1 MIAGILK
8 ETASENRVSI
18 LPEQVDVLRKMNV
31 ETGVEESA
39 GERAFATDNAYIQKN
54 AIIAE
59 RKKILQTSDI
69 LLSIHPLSHEDILH
83 VKPGVV
89 LLGVYQPLF
98 NYVLMQQWAQKQI
111 TTFSIYIIPRTTRA
125 QSMDVLSSQ
134 ANIAGYKAVLLAAS
148 LYPKYFPMFMT
159 AAGSIAPAKVLIL
172 GAGVAGLQAVAT
184 ARRLGAVVEVFDT
197 RPAVKEEVMSLGAKF
212 IEVTGAADVSGAAGY
227 AVEQTD
233 EYRQKQQAKIAEAIA
248 KSDVVITT
256 AQIPGKKAPL
266 LVTDDMIGSMK
277 KGSVIIDLAAATGG
291 NTSRTKDNDTVF
303 YNGTTIVGNSNLAS
317 GMPYDASKLY
327 GKNILNFLQLIIT
340 KDGTLNIDFSD
351 DLVKGCCITH
361 AGEIVNERVKLLN
374 D

>member
-69 LLSIHPLSHEDILH
+69 LLSIHPLSHEVILH

-111 TTFSIYIIPRTTRA
+111 TTFSIDIIPRTTRA

-148 LYPKYFPMFMT
+148 LYPKYLSAACCTSVGVT
-159 AAGSIAPAKVLIL
+159 A
-172 GAGVAGLQAVAT
+172 
-184 ARRLGAVVEVFDT
+184 
-197 RPAVKEEVMSLGAKF
+197 F
-212 IEVTGAADVSGAAGY
+212 IFC
-227 AVEQTD
+227 
-233 EYRQKQQAKIAEAIA
+233 R
-248 KSDVVITT
+248 
-256 AQIPGKKAPL
+256 
-266 LVTDDMIGSMK
+266 
-277 KGSVIIDLAAATGG
+277 
-291 NTSRTKDNDTVF
+291 
-303 YNGTTIVGNSNLAS
+303 
-317 GMPYDASKLY
+317 
-327 GKNILNFLQLIIT
+327 
-340 KDGTLNIDFSD
+340 
-351 DLVKGCCITH
+351 
-361 AGEIVNERVKLLN
+361 
-374 D
+374 